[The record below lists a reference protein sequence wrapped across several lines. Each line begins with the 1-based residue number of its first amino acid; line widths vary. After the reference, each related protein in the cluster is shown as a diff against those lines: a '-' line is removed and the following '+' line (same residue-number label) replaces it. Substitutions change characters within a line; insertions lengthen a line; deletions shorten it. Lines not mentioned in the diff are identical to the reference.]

1 MYFFCWFW
9 SCLTNVLNVCIGL
22 VQKSLLGKGMVTFDL
37 HVRRGSDVE
46 TSFYKLPRSPWARQ
60 NALLCLTLCALNC
73 IVALTSWICQF
84 SANYSRKA
92 ALVNVPIIIHS
103 FIYHTI
109 CAFSIFFYQVRI
121 SFYKSAM
128 LHWRLEFTVQ
138 DELVESFV
146 CWWSLM
152 RIIST
157 SEDSYISFYASALTT
172 SFQMGRLLLVGRSIE
187 VALSELLVG
196 SLVFGL
202 LIVP

>member
-22 VQKSLLGKGMVTFDL
+22 VQKSLLGKGMVSFDL

-128 LHWRLEFTVQ
+128 LHWTVVS
-138 DELVESFV
+138 LYKTNWLNLSFV
-146 CWWSLM
+146 DEVSCES
-152 RIIST
+152 
-157 SEDSYISFYASALTT
+157 SALLRTAIFH
-172 SFQMGRLLLVGRSIE
+172 SMH
-187 VALSELLVG
+187 
-196 SLVFGL
+196 
-202 LIVP
+202 PH